1 MAKNC
6 PQCEKE
12 NPNSANVCMFCGTRL
27 VENFEMDKID
37 ALHSELSETK
47 ETIRLLKKALADA
60 QTKKISNDEI
70 TNHAKKETFPPKT
83 YTEKIVERNRPEE
96 KPLVKQQYPAY
107 NNPKIQNNKI
117 SNPGKKVP
125 YAILT
130 LVLGIISFS
139 ACFIYGI
146 GGIICSIIGLVL
158 ASKGTAV
165 YKANPSAYSQG
176 SYKTLNAGRV
186 CAIIGL
192 ILSIVTLIAY
202 LIIVYLNNDK
212 LL

>member
-1 MAKNC
+1 MAKLC

-27 VENFEMDKID
+27 VENAEMDKMD
-37 ALHSELSETK
+37 ALHNELSDAK
-47 ETIRLLKKALADA
+47 ETIQLLKNALADA

-70 TNHAKKETFPPKT
+70 MNHAKEETFPPKT
-83 YTEKIVERNRPEE
+83 YAEEIVERNRPEE

-107 NNPKIQNNKI
+107 NNPKLQNYKF
-117 SNPGKKVP
+117 SEPQQKVP
-125 YAILT
+125 YAIST
-130 LVLGIISFS
+130 LVWGIISFS

-165 YKANPSAYSQG
+165 YKADPLDYSQS
-176 SYKTLNAGRV
+176 SYKMLHAGRV
-186 CAIIGL
+186 CAVIGL
-192 ILSIVTLIAY
+192 ILSIITF
-202 LIIVYLNNDK
+202 IVFMNIDK
-212 LL
+212 F